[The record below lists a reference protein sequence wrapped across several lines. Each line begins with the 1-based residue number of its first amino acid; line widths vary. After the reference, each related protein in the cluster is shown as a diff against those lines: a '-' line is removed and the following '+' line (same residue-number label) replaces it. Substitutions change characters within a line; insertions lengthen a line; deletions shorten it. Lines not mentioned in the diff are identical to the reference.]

1 MRSLGKEDL
10 LVAMALHVRTWIVVT
25 SEQYKQL
32 SILDMPNVFTTDTG
46 AGHIHVIPMKQA
58 NKYTLEK
65 WNRQRPTIAI
75 VPSALYN
82 GSANPYEG
90 AENLF
95 FVPYSDHSSYSE
107 LHRFVEKVRPKKI
120 IPVVDAKTKGPF
132 GEDLSGRADMSCYK
146 KHLDPQEIPSFQIP
160 RSVEEFMKKTHLEVE
175 KGRKKK
181 RKRKAVHGL
190 LANKRRCSIT
200 RGVEFNEDDM
210 EHDQP
215 SSTPKTKDSVIYQDA
230 KLSGQCE
237 KSPKLRL
244 KKKVHKWHLI
254 PISIPVEQQES
265 VWKTIGDPRWYF
277 ENRMNDRNVK
287 ENCMAVERND
297 QEEGAMKETIDTDRQ
312 LDVRFRLN
320 RESNVVTDPSH
331 PLDHVSTEEKGCAPD
346 GKTSERSHETKQSE
360 KSHETKPSEKSH
372 ETKQSEKSHETK
384 ASEKSHETKA
394 SEKSHKTKPSEKSHE
409 TKPGEKSHETKP
421 SEKSHETKP
430 SEKSHEV
437 KPSEKSDKTKPSEN
451 SHGTKPSE
459 NSHGTKPRERSHGT
473 KPRERSHG
481 TKPREKSHETKPSE
495 KSHKTKP
502 SENSHGTKPRERSHG
517 TMPREKSH
525 ETKPSKKS
533 HEAKLSEE
541 SHGTKPGEKSHET
554 KPSDKSHETKPSN
567 KSHETKP
574 SEKSHETKP
583 SEKSHKTEHS
593 EKSHKTKHSEKSKKR
608 HKTIKRDRD
617 SSKMPTSSSEPPH
630 IQSGAICHKV
640 DHAAQ
645 GLDDLERANQSQK
658 VPACVKS
665 IFKES
670 NFETRMVA
678 ADDTKSPTEKP
689 VEIPN
694 QPANSSN
701 FNRKSMV
708 ESCPVNPTITPM
720 PNQLSPSTL
729 LGPKFSDLAPNSA
742 EITVPIFQTDQTSEI
757 HIQDEASVCFVN
769 TEETEMSF
777 QKPPLTTQTTEG
789 FIPLPSIEQDVLK
802 FLQEDPS
809 IMQTSVDVCLADSQN
824 VAFHTDI
831 VSDDLTFAIP
841 EQVES
846 EHQEEIPQLFNLN
859 QVTGPSVFTG
869 NGMSQ
874 EASTSYGI
882 TESTVE
888 VANSAHLNVERA
900 DSTGGGHQALNT
912 VYTIDINELNSLLLS
927 QQVPCEDQVSSVDN
941 TTEGEEQTITLTL
954 DGTTAE
960 GKRNLNL
967 YYSLSV
973 YLLLVDL
980 DKL

>member
-32 SILDMPNVFTTDTG
+32 SILDMPNVFTTDQG

-160 RSVEEFMKKTHLEVE
+160 RSVEAFMKKTHLEVE

-190 LANKRRCSIT
+190 LANKRRGSIT

-277 ENRMNDRNVK
+277 ENRMNDRNVE

-331 PLDHVSTEEKGCAPD
+331 PLDHVFIEESGCAPD
-346 GKTSERSHETKQSE
+346 GKTSER
-360 KSHETKPSEKSH
+360 SH

-394 SEKSHKTKPSEKSHE
+394 SEKSHKTKPSEKLHE
-409 TKPGEKSHETKP
+409 TKPSEKSHETKP

-430 SEKSHEV
+430 SEKSHEA
-437 KPSEKSDKTKPSEN
+437 KPSEKSHKTKPSEN
-451 SHGTKPSE
+451 SHR
-459 NSHGTKPRERSHGT
+459 TKPRERSHGT
-473 KPRERSHG
+473 KPREKSHETKPREKSHE

-502 SENSHGTKPRERSHG
+502 SENSHGSKPRERSHG
-517 TMPREKSH
+517 
-525 ETKPSKKS
+525 TKPSKKS
-533 HEAKLSEE
+533 HEAKLSEK

-554 KPSDKSHETKPSN
+554 KPSDKSHETKPS
-567 KSHETKP
+567 
-574 SEKSHETKP
+574 EKSHETKH

-630 IQSGAICHKV
+630 IQSGTLCHKV

-658 VPACVKS
+658 VQACVES

-689 VEIPN
+689 ADIPN

-708 ESCPVNPTITPM
+708 ENCPVNPTITPM

-757 HIQDEASVCFVN
+757 TIQDEASVCF
-769 TEETEMSF
+769 EETEMSF

-802 FLQEDPS
+802 FLQEDPC
-809 IMQTSVDVCLADSQN
+809 IMQTSVDVCLADNQN

-859 QVTGPSVFTG
+859 QVTGPSVCTG

-882 TESTVE
+882 VTESTAE
-888 VANSAHLNVERA
+888 VANSAHINVERA
-900 DSTGGGHQALNT
+900 DSTGGGHHALNT

-980 DKL
+980 CL